1 MITYNT
7 LRGNESENR
16 TYRNSWKWTWSKWT
30 CFLQG
35 NEQPKRSWK
44 RNWKNS
50 GVTGNRTLTFA
61 LTGLNS
67 ILYKWCNIR
76 MNHFLFCLF
85 VCFFV
90 TSSNESYVT
99 SMDRALR
106 SVIAK
111 VRLRFPV
118 KPDFFFSG
126 SFLTAYLCSFHCYD
140 HALFQIFI
148 RSSKYDWLAVQFPV
162 VCYTPVFSVDTQRT
176 VCGD

>member
-30 CFLQG
+30 CFWQG
-35 NEQPKRSWK
+35 NKQPKRSWK

-61 LTGLNS
+61 LTGRNAIS
-67 ILYKWCNIR
+67 YKWCNIR
-76 MNHFLFCLF
+76 MNHF
-85 VCFFV
+85 FFV

-118 KPDFFFSG
+118 KPDFFFRFFFNRLPLFIPLL
-126 SFLTAYLCSFHCYD
+126 SFKSLS
-140 HALFQIFI
+140 
-148 RSSKYDWLAVQFPV
+148 AVQNMI
-162 VCYTPVFSVDTQRT
+162 D
-176 VCGD
+176 

>member
-1 MITYNT
+1 MITYDT

-16 TYRNSWKWTWSKWT
+16 TYRNSWKWTWSTWT

-61 LTGLNS
+61 LTGRNA
-67 ILYKWCNIR
+67 IEYKWCNIP
-76 MNHFLFCLF
+76 MNHF
-85 VCFFV
+85 FFV

-111 VRLRFPV
+111 VRLGFPV
-118 KPDFFFSG
+118 KPDFFFRFFFNRLPLFILLLRSC
-126 SFLTAYLCSFHCYD
+126 SLSNLYPQFKIWLTSCS
-140 HALFQIFI
+140 IS
-148 RSSKYDWLAVQFPV
+148 RSLLHTRF
-162 VCYTPVFSVDTQRT
+162 
-176 VCGD
+176 

>member
-1 MITYNT
+1 MITYDT

-30 CFLQG
+30 CFLQGG

-61 LTGLNS
+61 LTGLNA
-67 ILYKWCNIR
+67 ICYKWCNIR
-76 MNHFLFCLF
+76 MNHFLFCF
-85 VCFFV
+85 VFFFV

-118 KPDFFFSG
+118 KPDFFFRFFFNRLPLFIPLLRSC
-126 SFLTAYLCSFHCYD
+126 SLSNLYPQFKIWLTSCS
-140 HALFQIFI
+140 IS
-148 RSSKYDWLAVQFPV
+148 RSLLHTRF
-162 VCYTPVFSVDTQRT
+162 
-176 VCGD
+176 